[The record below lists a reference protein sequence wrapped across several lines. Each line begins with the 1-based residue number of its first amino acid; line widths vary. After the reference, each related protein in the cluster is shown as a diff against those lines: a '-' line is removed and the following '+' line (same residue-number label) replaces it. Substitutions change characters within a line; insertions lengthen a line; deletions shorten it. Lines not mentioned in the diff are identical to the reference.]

1 MTRTRTQA
9 TAKLRVHPLSMEAA
23 LARQTAPESPE
34 VKAAKAVKPMG
45 GSRRKRIYRRQSGS
59 ATMTPAQSRRYRH
72 KVRRN
77 GYIPK

>member
-1 MTRTRTQA
+1 MTRTRTQ
-9 TAKLRVHPLSMEAA
+9 TIKLPAHPLSMEAA
-23 LARQTAPESPE
+23 LARQPVPESPE
-34 VKAAKAVKPMG
+34 VKAQVEVKPMG

-59 ATMTPAQSRRYRH
+59 KVMTPAQARRYRH